1 MSNIGHTIARTFAPS
16 IRNAVGAF
24 AVAAAVGLS
33 AAPAHA
39 QFGGR
44 ASFGEAFQPD
54 ILQRDI
60 TLMMSTLGLEEWQRP
75 VIEALLQD
83 YMTGFTT
90 GVEALKDRMKQASMD
105 ATKSAGTNGD
115 AILDKVMA
123 PINSWRDEKRRM
135 QDKFMADVKSQLGP
149 QQLERWPSFERAMR
163 RERLLPGGDLSGES
177 VDLWAAMARLQLT
190 PAESEAVKP
199 ALSAYEVML
208 DEALANR
215 QQRMLKLEPEIQAA
229 MTSMDYSRGAD
240 LGDKI
245 MALRIAV
252 RSANDLGI
260 ETIAAAIGERGPMFR
275 RFALEAGY
283 PEVYRPHPVMILM
296 QQARAL
302 ESLTAEQG
310 SQIDALMAEF
320 ATACDAQNAK
330 LYEAVRTE
338 EPKAPR
344 KRVQAMVD
352 RKSASGASTPQG
364 GNSSDPVVAARL
376 ERERMGEP
384 FRERLLAILSPEQ
397 RSELPGAINVEGA
410 PTPKAAPKSTRDGVS
425 TSHTP
430 ASGRQQPVSESQI
443 EPDSSSGVTER
454 PVPQR
459 RDQRGA
465 AGKGMPPLEQG
476 GKPN

>member
-163 RERLLPGGDLSGES
+163 RERMLPNGDLSGES
-177 VDLWAAMARLQLT
+177 VDLWAAMSRLQLT
-190 PAESEAVKP
+190 TAEVESAKP
-199 ALSAYEVML
+199 AVAAYEVAL
-208 DEALANR
+208 DDALVNR
-215 QQRMLKLEPEIQAA
+215 NQRMLQIEPELAEA
-229 MTSMDYSRGAD
+229 MRAMSYDRGAD
-240 LGDKI
+240 LQDKI
-245 MALRIAV
+245 MTLRIAV
-252 RSANDLGI
+252 RSANDEGI
-260 ETIAAAIGERGPMFR
+260 ETIAQAIGERGPMFR

-283 PEVYRPHPVMILM
+283 PDVYRPHPVMILM
-296 QQARAL
+296 QQARAMT
-302 ESLTAEQG
+302 SLTAEQAT
-310 SQIDALMAEF
+310 QIDALMTEF
-320 ATACDAQNAK
+320 AGACDAENAK
-330 LYEAVRTE
+330 LYEAVRAE

-344 KRVQAMVD
+344 KRVQAMQD
-352 RKSASGASTPQG
+352 RKSGGNASTPQG
-364 GNSSDPVVAARL
+364 SNNADPVVKARL
-376 ERERMGEP
+376 DRERMGEP
-384 FRERLLAILSPEQ
+384 YRERLLAILTPEQ
-397 RSELPGAINVEGA
+397 RSELPGSLKTEG
-410 PTPKAAPKSTRDGVS
+410 
-425 TSHTP
+425 P
-430 ASGRQQPVSESQI
+430 ASGRSLVSGGPKGVAV
-443 EPDSSSGVTER
+443 EPAPEGINAREGGAAQSAPDGAGSATER
-454 PVPQR
+454 PAPQR

-465 AGKGMPPLEQG
+465 AGKGAVPPAQPP
-476 GKPN
+476 KPD